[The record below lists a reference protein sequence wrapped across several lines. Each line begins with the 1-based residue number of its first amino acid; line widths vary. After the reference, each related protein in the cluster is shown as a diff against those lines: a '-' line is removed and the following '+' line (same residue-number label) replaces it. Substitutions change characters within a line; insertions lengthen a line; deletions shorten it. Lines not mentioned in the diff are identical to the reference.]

1 MWYNEFMSR
10 EINLYAARVFG
21 EHPIATWTLDN
32 VTANESVQY
41 FSDENPAIVEEGF
54 TTGLPLVYGSSQSLG
69 ITADSTGV
77 IIQVEDRLWEQVR
90 TYSNTGFVV
99 NWQFWYDQNITFGE
113 LMQEERF
120 VVELG
125 QASVKYPGYGMFTN
139 GGKYNSY
146 TSEFW
151 MRINPRVTQPRK
163 IWGTLTTL
171 DGIWV
176 NDNYITLT
184 VGGKYKSYAIENWF
198 RPMLVNV
205 TYNSKQARLLINGV
219 EVISLDLNPDEF
231 DFDILDE
238 TLVAEEGYLGFMGYP
253 NIETYEVDAVS
264 LFPYIVPD
272 AVCKRRFVWGQG
284 LSDAA
289 SFSTFFE
296 NSTTYVDWS
305 FADYTSNAIYP
316 DVFNWDTG
324 YLSGLVTNR
333 GAIQTPSYSLPEIF
347 IQGRQLKNLY
357 KENLFNNESDNV
369 NPGFSF
375 KPEYDW
381 TQNSYFY
388 FDTIEKLQTAPQ
400 IIYGVFSKHWFEV
413 SEDPQTLFRFAKRYS
428 DDTVEIIITGNTV
441 TYYYNDTVKETFTVV
456 DDSLF
461 TVGFDLNNI
470 VKLDADFRNF
480 FFNISDIEVYVG
492 GNGTNTFSGLIYR
505 IGFSDTAMCARD
517 ELIQYFPNG
526 IAAINYN
533 MSSQN
538 GSYVIRPF
546 IRYGEFYLDV
556 EAGGYWEDAIPLSY
570 FGRNFQ
576 NEDGSYSSNL
586 EFFQMNIGYD
596 GMYSISDNKYISE
609 SEMKCFITFQP
620 LVSSSDAPL
629 RNFTTTQNLP
639 VNRII
644 DASQKTGLELADTKF
659 EWINGTVVVPPAN
672 YDNWKVVI
680 YFVVNAEGVMSSPFQ
695 VKNLSISSQAYKDE
709 AAVGTRFG
717 NKITST
723 DRFAI
728 YKENTPY
735 LYLTKDSGVEPLD
748 GPVMSPVNPNG
759 NYPYLVGNLNMFI
772 KPNLLLDEAN
782 TLFTIRSRYGTM
794 NLTYNGTGWH
804 LRKEGDLPLEYVTLY
819 QNGVEVTEFDLV
831 QDKWTMIGIEFGE
844 PLDFAL
850 VDDLGIELNIGA
862 VYQNISVSALSET
875 QVESTAIVRTW
886 EGVKI
891 QTWQNWLDDP
901 SVETFA
907 DLVSSRAYLQYPVD
921 PTQIYRIFTGGN
933 STSVGTTDPN
943 LSIGGM
949 NMTMATGVEWT
960 TFDRRPT

>member
-1 MWYNEFMSR
+1 MAR

-21 EHPIATWTLDN
+21 EHPIATWPMDEVVGT
-32 VTANESVQY
+32 ESVQY
-41 FSDENPAIVEEGF
+41 FSDTNPAIVEEGY

-77 IIQVEDRLWEQVR
+77 IIQIEDRIWEQVK

-99 NWQFWYDQNITFGE
+99 NWQFWYNQNITFQD
-113 LMQEERF
+113 LLQEERF

-125 QASVKYPGYGMFTN
+125 QAGMKHPGYGMFTN

-146 TSEFW
+146 TYEFW

-219 EVISLDLNPDEF
+219 EVVSLDLDPDNF
-231 DFDILDE
+231 DFDTLDE
-238 TLVAEEGYLGFMGYP
+238 TLVGEEGNLGFMGYP
-253 NIETYEVDAVS
+253 NIDTYEIDAVS
-264 LFPYIVPD
+264 IFPYIVPD

-296 NSTTYVDWS
+296 NSTVYVDWS
-305 FADYTSNAIYP
+305 FADYTTNAIYP

-324 YLSGLVTNR
+324 YLSGLVSSR
-333 GAIQTPSYSLPEIF
+333 GEIQSPQYTLPDIY
-347 IQGRQLKNLY
+347 IQGRSLENLY
-357 KENLFNNESDNV
+357 KENLFNNATETV

-388 FDTIEKLQTAPQ
+388 FDTIEKLQAAPQ

-413 SEDPQTLFRFAKRYS
+413 STEKQTLFQFRKKYTNE
-428 DDTVEIIITGNTV
+428 TVDITIQENTV
-441 TYYYNDTVKETFTVV
+441 SYLYNDMVKHTFEIV
-456 DDSLF
+456 DDVAF
-461 TVGFDLNNI
+461 TVGFDLNAI
-470 VKLDADFRNF
+470 VKVDADFRNF
-480 FFNISDIEVYVG
+480 FFNITDIEVYVG
-492 GNGTNTFSGLIYR
+492 GDGESTFSGLIYR
-505 IGFSDTAMCARD
+505 VGLSDSAMVARD
-517 ELIQYFPNG
+517 ELAQYFPSG
-526 IAAINYN
+526 IANINFN
-533 MSSQN
+533 MAGKS

-546 IRYGEFYLDV
+546 TRYGEFYLDV

-576 NEDGSYSSNL
+576 NEDGTYYSNL
-586 EFFQMNIGYD
+586 EFLQMNIGYD
-596 GMYSISDNKYISE
+596 GLYEIKPDAYDVSG
-609 SEMKCFITFQP
+609 SEMKCYITFQP
-620 LVSSSDAPL
+620 INSTVEKPL
-629 RNFTTTQNLP
+629 REFTNTQVLP
-639 VNRII
+639 LNRII
-644 DASQKTGLELADTKF
+644 DVSLASVNTLSNTKY
-659 EWINGTVVVPPAN
+659 EWINGTVVIPPQD
-672 YDNWKVVI
+672 YEEWKVVV
-680 YFVVNAEGVMSSPFQ
+680 YFVVSAEGVVSSPFK
-695 VKNLSISSQAYKDE
+695 VKQLSISSQAYKDH
-709 AAVGTRFG
+709 ASVGTRFG
-717 NKITST
+717 NDIHSEN
-723 DRFAI
+723 RFAI

-748 GPVMSPVNPNG
+748 GPCTIPINEQGS
-759 NYPYLVGNLNMFI
+759 YPYLVGNINMFV
-772 KPNLLLDEAN
+772 KPNILLDEAN
-782 TLFTIRSRYGTM
+782 TLFTIYSRYGTM
-794 NLTYNGTGWH
+794 ELTHNGTGWT
-804 LRKEGDLPLEYVTLY
+804 LRKQGDLPLEYVSLY
-819 QNGVEVTEFDLV
+819 QNGVLVTEFDLEI
-831 QDKWTMIGIEFGE
+831 DKWTMIGIEFGE
-844 PLDFAL
+844 PLDFA
-850 VDDLGIELNIGA
+850 VGNTFGISLGVGA
-862 VYQNISVSALSET
+862 VYQNISISQLSET

-921 PTQIYRIFTGGN
+921 PTQIYKIFTGGN
-933 STSVGTTDPN
+933 STSVGSEDPN

-949 NMTMATGVEWT
+949 NTTMATGVEWQ
-960 TFDRRPT
+960 TFDRRPA